1 MATDARAFAARI
13 GVLAVLATLG
23 ACAAPPAAQAT
34 PDLAT
39 FLERRAACD
48 HWRGEVPDPPDP
60 QRMRE
65 VVQQTDEWC
74 KGTDAQLAQ
83 LKKRYRDD
91 PVVSKQL
98 AEFEPQ
104 IEQAAKP

>member
-1 MATDARAFAARI
+1 MAIDARAFAARI
-13 GVLAVLATLG
+13 AALAFLATMG
-23 ACAAPPAAQAT
+23 ACAVPPAT

-39 FLERRAACD
+39 FLDRRAACD

-65 VVQQTDEWC
+65 VEQQTGQWC
-74 KGTDAQLAQ
+74 KGTDAQLAL

-91 PVVSKQL
+91 PVVSNQL
-98 AEFEPQ
+98 AAFEPQ
-104 IEQAAKP
+104 VEAK

>member
-1 MATDARAFAARI
+1 MGIDVRARATPCAA
-13 GVLAVLATLG
+13 LALLALLG
-23 ACAAPPAAQAT
+23 ACASPPAAEAT

-48 HWRGEVPDPPDP
+48 HWRGEFPDPPDP

-65 VVQQTDEWC
+65 VEQQAAEWC

-83 LKKRYRDD
+83 LKKRYLDD
-91 PVVSKQL
+91 PVVTKQL
-98 AEFEPQ
+98 GDFEPQ
-104 IEQAAKP
+104 VEAK

>member
-1 MATDARAFAARI
+1 MGIDARAFPARI
-13 GVLAVLATLG
+13 AAFAILVALG
-23 ACAAPPAAQAT
+23 ACAAPAATGAA

-60 QRMRE
+60 ARMRE
-65 VVQQTDEWC
+65 VVEQTGEWC
-74 KGTDAQLAQ
+74 KGTDAQLAR
-83 LKKRYRDD
+83 LKQRYRDD

-104 IEQAAKP
+104 VEPK

>member
-1 MATDARAFAARI
+1 MAIDARAFAARI
-13 GVLAVLATLG
+13 VALALLVTLG
-23 ACAAPPAAQAT
+23 ACAVPPAAQAT

-39 FLERRAACD
+39 FLERRAVCD

-60 QRMRE
+60 QRMQE
-65 VVQQTDEWC
+65 VEQQTGQWC

-104 IEQAAKP
+104 VEAK

>member
-1 MATDARAFAARI
+1 MAIDARAHAAL
-13 GVLAVLATLG
+13 LAALLTLA
-23 ACAAPPAAQAT
+23 ACATDAT

-48 HWRGEVPDPPDP
+48 HLRGEIADQPDAALL
-60 QRMRE
+60 RE
-65 VVQQTDEWC
+65 IDQAC
-74 KGTDAQLAQ
+74 SGTDARLAA

-91 PVVSKQL
+91 PAVSKQL

-104 IEQAAKP
+104 IEAK